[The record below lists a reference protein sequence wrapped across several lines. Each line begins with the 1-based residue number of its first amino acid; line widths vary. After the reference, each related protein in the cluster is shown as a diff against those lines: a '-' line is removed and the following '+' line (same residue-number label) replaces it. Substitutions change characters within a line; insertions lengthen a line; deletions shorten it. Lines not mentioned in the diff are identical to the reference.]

1 MKISVVDQSP
11 IFSNS
16 SADQAIKDT
25 RELAKYCDSLGLH
38 RFWLAEHHGSSSF
51 AGCSPEI
58 LIPSLASET
67 ESIRIG
73 SGGVMLMH
81 YSPYKVAENFR
92 LLESLF
98 PNRIDLGLGR
108 APGSDAYQ
116 AGALAYGSKT
126 TGPEFFPTKMNDLK
140 SFLEGSVSSTKSFES
155 VNVTP
160 GLGELPEVWLLVSS
174 RQGAEYAAHFGLPM
188 ALAYFIAPSC
198 IDLADVYRDNFQS
211 SIFAAKPKISVGV
224 FSICA
229 DTDKE
234 AEELSLSAAAWRLN
248 SQKGIF
254 GTFPTLEEAKDS
266 INGDLAR
273 TNDNRTF
280 VGTAQTIREKLQPIL
295 NKVEP
300 EELKIIT
307 ICEPF
312 SARVRSYDLIKQSF
326 ALN

>member
-25 RELAKYCDSLGLH
+25 RELAKYCDSLGLN

-67 ESIRIG
+67 KSIRIG

-140 SFLEGSVSSTKSFES
+140 SFLEGSVSSTESFES

-188 ALAYFIAPSC
+188 ALAYFIDPSC
-198 IDLADVYRDNFQS
+198 IDLADVYRDNFQP
-211 SIFAAKPKISVGV
+211 SIFADEPKISVGV

-254 GTFPTLEEAKDS
+254 GTFPTLQEAKDS
-266 INGDLAR
+266 INVDLVE

-280 VGTAQTIREKLQPIL
+280 IGTAQTVREKLQPIL

-312 SARVRSYDLIKQSF
+312 SARVRPYDLIKQSF

>member
-1 MKISVVDQSP
+1 MKISAVDQSP

-16 SADQAIKDT
+16 NADDAIKET
-25 RELAKYCDSLGLH
+25 RELAKYCDSLGLN

-58 LIPSLASET
+58 LIPSLASQT
-67 ESIRIG
+67 ESIRVG

-98 PNRIDLGLGR
+98 PDRIDLGLGR

-126 TGPEFFPTKMNDLK
+126 TGPEFFTTKMNDLK
-140 SFLEGSVSSTKSFES
+140 SFLEGSVSSTQSFES

-160 GLGELPEVWLLVSS
+160 GLGEIPEVWLLVSS

-188 ALAYFIAPSC
+188 SLAYFIDPSC
-198 IDLADVYRDNFQS
+198 ADLADVYRDNFQP
-211 SIFAAKPKISVGV
+211 SIFAKEPRVSLGV

-234 AEELSLSAAAWRLN
+234 AEELSLSAAAWRQN

-254 GTFPTLEEAKDS
+254 GSFPTLREAKES
-266 INGDLAR
+266 INGDLAEN
-273 TNDNRTF
+273 NDNRTF
-280 VGTAQTIREKLQPIL
+280 VGSSQSIRQKIQPL
-295 NKVEP
+295 LDKVKP

-312 SARVRSYDLIKQSF
+312 SARVRSYDLMNQSF
-326 ALN
+326 SLN

>member
-25 RELAKYCDSLGLH
+25 RELAKYCDSLGLN

-67 ESIRIG
+67 KSIRIG

-140 SFLEGSVSSTKSFES
+140 SFLEGSVSSTESFES

-160 GLGELPEVWLLVSS
+160 GLGDLPEVWLLVSS

-188 ALAYFIAPSC
+188 ALAYFIDPSC
-198 IDLADVYRDNFQS
+198 IDLADVYRDNFQP
-211 SIFAAKPKISVGV
+211 SIFADKPKISVGV

-254 GTFPTLEEAKDS
+254 GTFPTLQEAKDS
-266 INGDLAR
+266 INGDLVE

-295 NKVEP
+295 NKAVP
-300 EELKIIT
+300 E
-307 ICEPF
+307 
-312 SARVRSYDLIKQSF
+312 
-326 ALN
+326 

>member
-1 MKISVVDQSP
+1 MKISAVDQSP
-11 IFSNS
+11 IFSNTN
-16 SADQAIKDT
+16 ADQAIRETKD
-25 RELAKYCDSLGLH
+25 LAKYCDSLGLN
-38 RFWLAEHHGSSSF
+38 RFWLAEHHGSNSF

-58 LIPSLASET
+58 LIPSLAAQT
-67 ESIRIG
+67 ESIRVG

-126 TGPEFFPTKMNDLK
+126 TGPEFFATKMNDLK
-140 SFLEGSVSSTKSFES
+140 SFLEGSASSTQSFES

-160 GLGELPEVWLLVSS
+160 GLGEIPEVWLLVSS

-188 ALAYFIAPSC
+188 SLAYFINPSC
-198 IDLADVYRDNFQS
+198 ADLADLYRDNFQPS
-211 SIFAAKPKISVGV
+211 VFADRPKVSIGV
-224 FSICA
+224 FSVCA

-234 AEELSLSAAAWRLN
+234 AEELSMSAAVWRHN
-248 SQKGIF
+248 SQKGNF
-254 GTFPTLEEAKDS
+254 GPFPTFEEAKES
-266 INGDLAR
+266 ISGDLVK
-273 TNDNRTF
+273 TNDNKTF
-280 VGTAQTIREKLQPIL
+280 VGSPQTVRQKLQPIL
-295 NKVEP
+295 DKVNP

-312 SARVRSYDLIKQSF
+312 SSRVRSYDLILS
-326 ALN
+326 LIHI

>member
-1 MKISVVDQSP
+1 MKISAVDQSP

-16 SADQAIKDT
+16 NADDAIKET
-25 RELAKYCDSLGLH
+25 RELAKYCDSLGLN

-58 LIPSLASET
+58 LIPSLASQT
-67 ESIRIG
+67 ESIRVG

-98 PNRIDLGLGR
+98 PDRIDLGLGR

-126 TGPEFFPTKMNDLK
+126 TGPEFFTTKMNDLK
-140 SFLEGSVSSTKSFES
+140 SFLEGSVSSTQSFES

-160 GLGELPEVWLLVSS
+160 GLGEIPEVWLLVSS

-188 ALAYFIAPSC
+188 SLAYFIDPSC
-198 IDLADVYRDNFQS
+198 ADLADVYRDNFQP
-211 SIFAAKPKISVGV
+211 SIFTKEPRVSLGV

-234 AEELSLSAAAWRLN
+234 AEELSLSAAAWRQN

-254 GTFPTLEEAKDS
+254 GSFPTLREAKES
-266 INGDLAR
+266 INGDLVE

-280 VGTAQTIREKLQPIL
+280 VGSSQSVRQKIQPL
-295 NKVEP
+295 LDKVKP

-312 SARVRSYDLIKQSF
+312 SARVRSYDLINQSF
-326 ALN
+326 SLN

>member
-25 RELAKYCDSLGLH
+25 RELAKYCDSLGLN

-188 ALAYFIAPSC
+188 ALAYFIDPSC
-198 IDLADVYRDNFQS
+198 IDLADVYRDNFQP
-211 SIFAAKPKISVGV
+211 SIFADKPKISVGV
-224 FSICA
+224 FSICS

>member
-25 RELAKYCDSLGLH
+25 RELAKYCDSLGLN

-67 ESIRIG
+67 KSIRIG

-140 SFLEGSVSSTKSFES
+140 SFLEGSVSSTESFES

-188 ALAYFIAPSC
+188 ALAYFIDPSC
-198 IDLADVYRDNFQS
+198 IDLADVYRDNFQP
-211 SIFAAKPKISVGV
+211 SIFADEPKISVGV

-254 GTFPTLEEAKDS
+254 GTFPTLQEAKDS
-266 INGDLAR
+266 INGELVE

>member
-1 MKISVVDQSP
+1 MKISAVDQSP
-11 IFSNS
+11 IFSNTN
-16 SADQAIKDT
+16 ADQAIRETKD
-25 RELAKYCDSLGLH
+25 LAKYCDSLGLN
-38 RFWLAEHHGSSSF
+38 RFWLAEHHGSNSF

-58 LIPSLASET
+58 LIPSLASQT
-67 ESIRIG
+67 ESIRVG

-126 TGPEFFPTKMNDLK
+126 TGPEFFATKMNDLK
-140 SFLEGSVSSTKSFES
+140 SFLEGRPSSTKSFES

-160 GLGELPEVWLLVSS
+160 GLGEIPEVWLLVSS

-188 ALAYFIAPSC
+188 SLAYFIDPSC
-198 IDLADVYRDNFQS
+198 ADLADLYRDNFQPS
-211 SIFAAKPKISVGV
+211 VFADRPKVSIGV
-224 FSICA
+224 FSVCA

-234 AEELSLSAAAWRLN
+234 AEELSMSAAVWRHN
-248 SQKGIF
+248 SQKGNF
-254 GTFPTLEEAKDS
+254 GPFPTFEEAKDS
-266 INGDLAR
+266 ISGDLVK
-273 TNDNRTF
+273 TNDNKTF
-280 VGTAQTIREKLQPIL
+280 VGSPQTVRQKLQPIL
-295 NKVEP
+295 DKVNP

-312 SARVRSYDLIKQSF
+312 SSRVRSYDLINQSF
-326 ALN
+326 SVN

>member
-25 RELAKYCDSLGLH
+25 RELAKYCDSLGLN

-108 APGSDAYQ
+108 APGSDAFQ

-188 ALAYFIAPSC
+188 ALAYFIDPSC
-198 IDLADVYRDNFQS
+198 IDLADVYRDNFQP
-211 SIFAAKPKISVGV
+211 SIFADKPKISVGV

>member
-1 MKISVVDQSP
+1 MCIRD
-11 IFSNS
+11 
-16 SADQAIKDT
+16 
-25 RELAKYCDSLGLH
+25 R
-38 RFWLAEHHGSSSF
+38 
-51 AGCSPEI
+51 
-58 LIPSLASET
+58 LIPHLASET

-140 SFLEGSVSSTKSFES
+140 SFLEGSVSSTESFES

-188 ALAYFIAPSC
+188 ALAYFIDPSC
-198 IDLADVYRDNFQS
+198 IDLADVYRDNFQP
-211 SIFAAKPKISVGV
+211 SIFADKPKISVGV

-266 INGDLAR
+266 INGDLVR

>member
-1 MKISVVDQSP
+1 MKISAVDQSP
-11 IFSNS
+11 IFSNAN
-16 SADQAIKDT
+16 ADQAIRETKD
-25 RELAKYCDSLGLH
+25 LAKYCDSLGLN
-38 RFWLAEHHGSSSF
+38 RFWLAEHHGSNSF

-58 LIPSLASET
+58 LIPSLAAQT
-67 ESIRIG
+67 ESIRVG

-126 TGPEFFPTKMNDLK
+126 TGPEFFATKMNDLK
-140 SFLEGSVSSTKSFES
+140 SFLEGSASSTQSFES

-160 GLGELPEVWLLVSS
+160 GLGEIPEVWLLVSS

-188 ALAYFIAPSC
+188 SLAYFIDPSC
-198 IDLADVYRDNFQS
+198 ADLADLYRDNFQPS
-211 SIFAAKPKISVGV
+211 VFADRPKVSIGV
-224 FSICA
+224 FSVCA

-234 AEELSLSAAAWRLN
+234 AEELSMSAAVWRHN
-248 SQKGIF
+248 SQKGNF
-254 GTFPTLEEAKDS
+254 GPFPTFEEAKDS
-266 INGDLAR
+266 ISGDLVK
-273 TNDNRTF
+273 TNENKTF
-280 VGTAQTIREKLQPIL
+280 VGSPQTVRQKLQPIL
-295 NKVEP
+295 DKVNP

-312 SARVRSYDLIKQSF
+312 SSRVRSYDLINQSF
-326 ALN
+326 SVN

>member
-25 RELAKYCDSLGLH
+25 RELAKYCDSLGLN

-126 TGPEFFPTKMNDLK
+126 TGPEFFQTKMNDLK

-174 RQGAEYAAHFGLPM
+174 RHGAEYAAHFGLPM
-188 ALAYFIAPSC
+188 ALAYFIDPSC
-198 IDLADVYRDNFQS
+198 IDLADVYRDNFQP
-211 SIFAAKPKISVGV
+211 SIFADKPKISVGV

>member
-25 RELAKYCDSLGLH
+25 RELAKYCDSLGLN

-67 ESIRIG
+67 KSIRIG

-140 SFLEGSVSSTKSFES
+140 SFLEGSVPSTESFES

-188 ALAYFIAPSC
+188 ALAYFIDPSC
-198 IDLADVYRDNFQS
+198 IDLADVYRDNFQP
-211 SIFAAKPKISVGV
+211 SIFADKPKISVGV

>member
-25 RELAKYCDSLGLH
+25 RELAKYCDSLGLN

-73 SGGVMLMH
+73 SGGAMLMH

-188 ALAYFIAPSC
+188 ALAYFIDPSC
-198 IDLADVYRDNFQS
+198 IDLADVYRDNFQP
-211 SIFAAKPKISVGV
+211 SIFADKPKISVGV

>member
-1 MKISVVDQSP
+1 MKISAVDQSP
-11 IFSNS
+11 IFSNAN
-16 SADQAIKDT
+16 ADQAIRETKD
-25 RELAKYCDSLGLH
+25 LAKYCDSLGLN
-38 RFWLAEHHGSSSF
+38 RFWLAEHHGSNSF

-58 LIPSLASET
+58 LIPSLAAQT
-67 ESIRIG
+67 QSIRVG

-126 TGPEFFPTKMNDLK
+126 TGPEFFATKMNDLK
-140 SFLEGSVSSTKSFES
+140 SFLEGSASSTQSFES

-160 GLGELPEVWLLVSS
+160 GLGEMPEVWLLVSS

-188 ALAYFIAPSC
+188 SLAYFIDPSC
-198 IDLADVYRDNFQS
+198 ADLADLYRDNFQPS
-211 SIFAAKPKISVGV
+211 VFADRPKVSIGV
-224 FSICA
+224 FSVCA

-234 AEELSLSAAAWRLN
+234 AEELSMSAAVWRHN
-248 SQKGIF
+248 SQKGNF
-254 GTFPTLEEAKDS
+254 GPFPTFEEAKDS
-266 INGDLAR
+266 ISGDLVK
-273 TNDNRTF
+273 TNENKTF
-280 VGTAQTIREKLQPIL
+280 VGSPQTVRQKLQPIL
-295 NKVEP
+295 DKVNP

-312 SARVRSYDLIKQSF
+312 SSRVRSYDLINQSF
-326 ALN
+326 SVN

>member
-1 MKISVVDQSP
+1 MKISAVDQSP

-16 SADQAIKDT
+16 NADDAIKET
-25 RELAKYCDSLGLH
+25 RVLAKYCDSLGLN

-58 LIPSLASET
+58 LIPSLASQT
-67 ESIRIG
+67 ESIRVG

-98 PNRIDLGLGR
+98 PDRIDLGLGR

-126 TGPEFFPTKMNDLK
+126 TGPEFFTTKMNDLK
-140 SFLEGSVSSTKSFES
+140 SFLEGSVSSTQSFES

-160 GLGELPEVWLLVSS
+160 GLGEIPEVWLLVSS

-188 ALAYFIAPSC
+188 SLAYFIDPSC
-198 IDLADVYRDNFQS
+198 ADLADGYRDNFQP
-211 SIFAAKPKISVGV
+211 SIFTKEPRVSLGV

-234 AEELSLSAAAWRLN
+234 AEELSLSAAAWRQN

-254 GTFPTLEEAKDS
+254 GSFPTLREAKES
-266 INGDLAR
+266 INGDLVE

-280 VGTAQTIREKLQPIL
+280 VGSSQSIRQKIQPL
-295 NKVEP
+295 LDKVKP

-312 SARVRSYDLIKQSF
+312 SARVRSYDLINQSF
-326 ALN
+326 SLN

>member
-1 MKISVVDQSP
+1 MKISAVDQSP
-11 IFSNS
+11 IFSNAN
-16 SADQAIKDT
+16 ADQAIRETKD
-25 RELAKYCDSLGLH
+25 LAKYCDSLGLN
-38 RFWLAEHHGSSSF
+38 RFWLAEHHGSDSF

-58 LIPSLASET
+58 LIPSLASQT
-67 ESIRIG
+67 ESIRVG

-126 TGPEFFPTKMNDLK
+126 TGPEFFATKMNDLK
-140 SFLEGSVSSTKSFES
+140 SFLEGSASSTQSFES

-160 GLGELPEVWLLVSS
+160 GLGEIPEVWLLVSS

-188 ALAYFIAPSC
+188 SLAYFIDPSC
-198 IDLADVYRDNFQS
+198 ADLADLYRDNFQPS
-211 SIFAAKPKISVGV
+211 VFADRPKVSIGV
-224 FSICA
+224 FSVCA

-234 AEELSLSAAAWRLN
+234 AEELSMSAAVWRHN
-248 SQKGIF
+248 SQKGNF
-254 GTFPTLEEAKDS
+254 GPFPTFEEAKDS
-266 INGDLAR
+266 ISGDLVK
-273 TNDNRTF
+273 TNDNKTF
-280 VGTAQTIREKLQPIL
+280 VGSPQTVRQKLQPIL
-295 NKVEP
+295 DKVNP

-312 SARVRSYDLIKQSF
+312 SSRVRSYDLINQSF
-326 ALN
+326 SVN

>member
-25 RELAKYCDSLGLH
+25 KELAKYCDSLGLN

-58 LIPSLASET
+58 LIPRLASET

-188 ALAYFIAPSC
+188 ALAYFIDPSC
-198 IDLADVYRDNFQS
+198 IDLADVYRDNFQP
-211 SIFAAKPKISVGV
+211 SIFADKPKISVGV

>member
-25 RELAKYCDSLGLH
+25 RELAKYCDSLGLN

-58 LIPSLASET
+58 LIPHLASET

-140 SFLEGSVSSTKSFES
+140 SFLEGSVSSTESFES

-188 ALAYFIAPSC
+188 ALAYFIDPSC
-198 IDLADVYRDNFQS
+198 IDLADVYRDNFQP
-211 SIFAAKPKISVGV
+211 SIFADKPKISVGV

>member
-1 MKISVVDQSP
+1 MKISAVDQSP
-11 IFSNS
+11 IFSNAN
-16 SADQAIKDT
+16 ADQAIRETKD
-25 RELAKYCDSLGLH
+25 LAKYCDSLGLN
-38 RFWLAEHHGSSSF
+38 RFWLAEHHGSNSF

-58 LIPSLASET
+58 LIPSLAAQT
-67 ESIRIG
+67 QSIRVG

-126 TGPEFFPTKMNDLK
+126 TGPEFFATKMNDLK
-140 SFLEGSVSSTKSFES
+140 SFLEGSASSTQSFES

-160 GLGELPEVWLLVSS
+160 GLGEIPEVWLLVSS

-188 ALAYFIAPSC
+188 SLAYFIDPSC
-198 IDLADVYRDNFQS
+198 ADLADLYRDNFQPS
-211 SIFAAKPKISVGV
+211 VFADRPKVSIGV
-224 FSICA
+224 FSVCA

-234 AEELSLSAAAWRLN
+234 AEELSMSAAVWRHN
-248 SQKGIF
+248 SQKGNF
-254 GTFPTLEEAKDS
+254 GPFPTFEEAKDS
-266 INGDLAR
+266 ISGDLVK
-273 TNDNRTF
+273 TNDNKTF
-280 VGTAQTIREKLQPIL
+280 VGSPQTVRQKLQPIL
-295 NKVEP
+295 DKVNP

-312 SARVRSYDLIKQSF
+312 SSRVRSYDLINQSF
-326 ALN
+326 SVN

>member
-1 MKISVVDQSP
+1 MKISAVDQSP
-11 IFSNS
+11 IFSNAN
-16 SADQAIKDT
+16 ADQAIRETKD
-25 RELAKYCDSLGLH
+25 LAKYCDSLGLN
-38 RFWLAEHHGSSSF
+38 RFWLAEHHGSNSF

-58 LIPSLASET
+58 LIPSLAAQT
-67 ESIRIG
+67 QSIRVG

-126 TGPEFFPTKMNDLK
+126 TGPEFFATKMNDLK
-140 SFLEGSVSSTKSFES
+140 SFLEGSASSTQSFES

-160 GLGELPEVWLLVSS
+160 GLGEMPEVWLLVSS

-188 ALAYFIAPSC
+188 SLAYFIDPSC
-198 IDLADVYRDNFQS
+198 ADLADLYRDNFQPS
-211 SIFAAKPKISVGV
+211 VFADRPKVSIGV
-224 FSICA
+224 FSVCA

-234 AEELSLSAAAWRLN
+234 AEELSMSAAVWRHN
-248 SQKGIF
+248 SQRGNF
-254 GTFPTLEEAKDS
+254 GPFPTFEEAKDS
-266 INGDLAR
+266 ISGDLVK
-273 TNDNRTF
+273 TNDNKTF
-280 VGTAQTIREKLQPIL
+280 VGSPQTVRQKLQPIL
-295 NKVEP
+295 DKVNP

-312 SARVRSYDLIKQSF
+312 SSRVRSYDLINQSF
-326 ALN
+326 SVN

>member
-1 MKISVVDQSP
+1 MKISAVDQSP

-16 SADQAIKDT
+16 NANQAIKDT
-25 RELAKYCDSLGLH
+25 KELAKYCDSLGLN
-38 RFWLAEHHGSSSF
+38 RFWLAEHHGSTSF

-58 LIPSLASET
+58 LIPSIALET

-92 LLESLF
+92 LLESLY
-98 PNRIDLGLGR
+98 PDRIDLGLGR

-126 TGPEFFPTKMNDLK
+126 TGPEFFATKMNDLK
-140 SFLEGSVSSTKSFES
+140 SFLEGSASSTQSFES

-160 GLGELPEVWLLVSS
+160 GLGEIPEVWLLVSS

-188 ALAYFIAPSC
+188 SLAYFIDPSC
-198 IDLADVYRDNFQS
+198 ADLADVYRDNFQP
-211 SIFAAKPKISVGV
+211 SIFAKEPRVSLGV

-234 AEELSLSAAAWRLN
+234 AEELSLSAAAWRQN
-248 SQKGIF
+248 SQKGVF
-254 GTFPTLEEAKDS
+254 GTFPTLSEAKES
-266 INGDLAR
+266 INGDLLE

-280 VGTAQTIREKLQPIL
+280 VGSSQSVRQKIQPL
-295 NKVEP
+295 LDKVKP

-312 SARVRSYDLIKQSF
+312 SARVRSYDLINQSF
-326 ALN
+326 SLN

>member
-1 MKISVVDQSP
+1 MKISVVAQSP

-25 RELAKYCDSLGLH
+25 RELAKYCDSLGLN

-116 AGALAYGSKT
+116 AGAVAYGSKT

-140 SFLEGSVSSTKSFES
+140 SFLEGSVSSTESFES

-188 ALAYFIAPSC
+188 ALAYFIDPSC
-198 IDLADVYRDNFQS
+198 IDLADVYRDNFQP
-211 SIFAAKPKISVGV
+211 SIFADKPKISVGV

-266 INGDLAR
+266 INGDLVR
-273 TNDNRTF
+273 TNENRTF

>member
-25 RELAKYCDSLGLH
+25 RELAKYCDSLGLN

-58 LIPSLASET
+58 LIPHLASET

-140 SFLEGSVSSTKSFES
+140 SFLEGSVSSTESFES

-188 ALAYFIAPSC
+188 ALAYFIDPSC

-211 SIFAAKPKISVGV
+211 SIFADKPKISVGV

-266 INGDLAR
+266 INGDLVR

>member
-25 RELAKYCDSLGLH
+25 RELAKYCDSLGLN

-126 TGPEFFPTKMNDLK
+126 TGPEFFPTNMNDLK

-188 ALAYFIAPSC
+188 ALAYFIDPSC
-198 IDLADVYRDNFQS
+198 IDLADVYRDNFQP
-211 SIFAAKPKISVGV
+211 SIFADKPKISVGV

>member
-16 SADQAIKDT
+16 NADEAIKET
-25 RELAKYCDSLGLH
+25 RDLAKYCDSLGLN
-38 RFWLAEHHGSSSF
+38 RFWLAEHHGSTSF

-58 LIPSLASET
+58 LIPSLAAQT
-67 ESIRIG
+67 ESIRLG

-126 TGPEFFPTKMNDLK
+126 TGPEFFTTKMNDLK
-140 SFLEGSVSSTKSFES
+140 SFLEGSVSSTESFES

-160 GLGELPEVWLLVSS
+160 GLGKLPEVWLLVSS

-188 ALAYFIAPSC
+188 SLAYFIDPSC
-198 IDLADVYRDNFQS
+198 IDLAEVYRDNFQP
-211 SIFAAKPKISVGV
+211 SIFSDEPKISVGV

-234 AEELSLSAAAWRLN
+234 AEELSLSAAAWRQN

-254 GTFPTLEEAKDS
+254 GAFPTLAEAKSS
-266 INGDLAR
+266 INGDLVG

-280 VGTAQTIREKLQPIL
+280 VGSPQTVRQKLQTL
-295 NKVEP
+295 LDRVNP

-312 SARVRSYDLIKQSF
+312 SSRVRSYDLINQSF
-326 ALN
+326 LIN

>member
-11 IFSNS
+11 IFTNTD
-16 SADQAIKDT
+16 ANQAIEET
-25 RELAKYCDSLGLH
+25 VRLAEFSDSIGLN
-38 RFWLAEHHGSSSF
+38 RFWVAEHHGSTSF

-58 LIPSLASET
+58 LMPRLAAST
-67 ESIRIG
+67 KKIRVG

-108 APGSDAYQ
+108 APGSDPYQ

-126 TGPEFFPTKMNDLK
+126 TGPEFFPTKMNDLR
-140 SFLEGSVSSTKSFES
+140 SFLSGELSSTESFES

-160 GLGELPEVWLLVSS
+160 GLGNLPEVWLLVSS
-174 RQGAEYAAHFGLPM
+174 QQGAEYAAHFGLPM
-188 ALAYFIAPSC
+188 SLAYFINQDC
-198 IDLADVYRDNFQS
+198 LHLADVYRKNFIP
-211 SIFAAKPKISVGV
+211 SIFSEFPRISIGV

-229 DTDKE
+229 ETDSR
-234 AEELSLSAAAWRLN
+234 AEELASSASLWRKN
-248 SQKGIF
+248 SQVGKF
-254 GTFPTLEEAKDS
+254 SSFPTMEESKKQINIESDS
-266 INGDLAR
+266 DS
-273 TNDNRTF
+273 DNRTF
-280 VGTAQTIREKLQPIL
+280 IGSSSSVKDKLKPLLEK
-295 NKVEP
+295 VAP

-312 SARVRSYDLIKQSF
+312 SAREESYRLIKDIFDQ
-326 ALN
+326 

>member
-1 MKISVVDQSP
+1 MKISAVDQSP

-16 SADQAIKDT
+16 NADDAIKET
-25 RELAKYCDSLGLH
+25 RELAKYCDSLGLN

-58 LIPSLASET
+58 LIPSLASQT
-67 ESIRIG
+67 ESIRVG

-98 PNRIDLGLGR
+98 PDRIDLGLGR

-126 TGPEFFPTKMNDLK
+126 TGPEFFTTKMNDLK
-140 SFLEGSVSSTKSFES
+140 SFLEGSVSSTQSFES

-160 GLGELPEVWLLVSS
+160 GLGEIPEVWLLVSS

-188 ALAYFIAPSC
+188 SLAYFIDPSC
-198 IDLADVYRDNFQS
+198 ADLADVYRDNFQP
-211 SIFAAKPKISVGV
+211 SIFAKEPRVSLGV

-234 AEELSLSAAAWRLN
+234 AEQLSLSAAAWRQN

-254 GTFPTLEEAKDS
+254 GSFPTLREAKES
-266 INGDLAR
+266 INGDLVE

-280 VGTAQTIREKLQPIL
+280 VGSSQSIRQKIQPL
-295 NKVEP
+295 LDKVKP

-312 SARVRSYDLIKQSF
+312 SARVRSYDLINQSF
-326 ALN
+326 SLN

>member
-1 MKISVVDQSP
+1 MKISAVDQSP
-11 IFSNS
+11 IFSNTN
-16 SADQAIKDT
+16 ADQAIRETKD
-25 RELAKYCDSLGLH
+25 LAKYCDSLGLN
-38 RFWLAEHHGSSSF
+38 RFWLAEHHGSNSF

-58 LIPSLASET
+58 LIPSLAAQT
-67 ESIRIG
+67 ESIRVG

-126 TGPEFFPTKMNDLK
+126 TGPEFFATKMNDLK
-140 SFLEGSVSSTKSFES
+140 SFLEGSASSTQSFES

-160 GLGELPEVWLLVSS
+160 GLGEIPEVWLLVSS

-188 ALAYFIAPSC
+188 SLAYFIDPSC
-198 IDLADVYRDNFQS
+198 ADLADLYRDNFQPS
-211 SIFAAKPKISVGV
+211 VFADRPKVSIGV
-224 FSICA
+224 FSVCA
-229 DTDKE
+229 DTDNE
-234 AEELSLSAAAWRLN
+234 AEELSMSAAVWRDN
-248 SQKGIF
+248 SQKGNF
-254 GTFPTLEEAKDS
+254 GPFPTFEEAKDS
-266 INGDLAR
+266 ISGDLVK
-273 TNDNRTF
+273 TNENKTF
-280 VGTAQTIREKLQPIL
+280 VGSPQTVRQKLQPIL
-295 NKVEP
+295 DKVNP

-312 SARVRSYDLIKQSF
+312 SSRVRSYDLINQSF
-326 ALN
+326 SVN

>member
-1 MKISVVDQSP
+1 MKISAVDQSP

-16 SADQAIKDT
+16 NADDAIKET
-25 RELAKYCDSLGLH
+25 RELAKYCDSLGLN

-58 LIPSLASET
+58 LIPSLASQT
-67 ESIRIG
+67 ESIRVG

-98 PNRIDLGLGR
+98 PDRIDLGLGR

-126 TGPEFFPTKMNDLK
+126 TGPEFFTTKMNDLK
-140 SFLEGSVSSTKSFES
+140 SFLEGSVSSTQSFES

-160 GLGELPEVWLLVSS
+160 GLGEIPEVWLLVSS
-174 RQGAEYAAHFGLPM
+174 RQGAEYAAHLGLPM
-188 ALAYFIAPSC
+188 SLAYFIDPSC
-198 IDLADVYRDNFQS
+198 ADLADVYRDNFQP
-211 SIFAAKPKISVGV
+211 SIFAKEPRISLGV

-234 AEELSLSAAAWRLN
+234 AEELSLSAAAWRQN

-254 GTFPTLEEAKDS
+254 GTFPTLSEAKES
-266 INGDLAR
+266 INGDLLE

-280 VGTAQTIREKLQPIL
+280 VGSSQSVRQKIQPL
-295 NKVEP
+295 LDKVKP

-312 SARVRSYDLIKQSF
+312 SARVRSYDLINQSF
-326 ALN
+326 SLN

>member
-1 MKISVVDQSP
+1 MKISAVDQSP
-11 IFSNS
+11 IFSNTN
-16 SADQAIKDT
+16 ADQAIRETKD
-25 RELAKYCDSLGLH
+25 LAKYCDSLGLN
-38 RFWLAEHHGSSSF
+38 RFWLAEHHGSNSF

-58 LIPSLASET
+58 LIPSLAAQT
-67 ESIRIG
+67 ESIRVG

-126 TGPEFFPTKMNDLK
+126 TGPEFFATKMNDLK
-140 SFLEGSVSSTKSFES
+140 SFLEGRPSSTQSFES

-160 GLGELPEVWLLVSS
+160 GLGEIPEVWLLVSS

-188 ALAYFIAPSC
+188 SLAYFIDPSC
-198 IDLADVYRDNFQS
+198 ADLADLYRDNFQPS
-211 SIFAAKPKISVGV
+211 VFADRPKVSIGV
-224 FSICA
+224 FSVCA

-234 AEELSLSAAAWRLN
+234 AEELSMSAAVWRHN
-248 SQKGIF
+248 SQKGNF
-254 GTFPTLEEAKDS
+254 GPFPTFEEAKDS
-266 INGDLAR
+266 ISGDLVK
-273 TNDNRTF
+273 TNDNKTF
-280 VGTAQTIREKLQPIL
+280 VGSPQTVRQKLQPIL
-295 NKVEP
+295 DKVNP

-312 SARVRSYDLIKQSF
+312 SSRVRSYDLINQSF
-326 ALN
+326 SVN

>member
-1 MKISVVDQSP
+1 MKISAVDQSP

-16 SADQAIKDT
+16 NADDAIKET
-25 RELAKYCDSLGLH
+25 RELAKYCDSLGLN

-58 LIPSLASET
+58 LIPSLASQT
-67 ESIRIG
+67 ESIRVG

-98 PNRIDLGLGR
+98 PDRIDLGLGR

-126 TGPEFFPTKMNDLK
+126 TGPEFFTTKMNDLK
-140 SFLEGSVSSTKSFES
+140 SFLEGSVSSTQSFES

-160 GLGELPEVWLLVSS
+160 GLGEIPEVWLLVSS

-188 ALAYFIAPSC
+188 SLAYFIDPSC
-198 IDLADVYRDNFQS
+198 ADLADVYRDNFQP
-211 SIFAAKPKISVGV
+211 SIFTKESRVSLGV

-234 AEELSLSAAAWRLN
+234 AEELSLSAAAWRQN

-254 GTFPTLEEAKDS
+254 GSFPTLREAKES
-266 INGDLAR
+266 INGDLVE

-280 VGTAQTIREKLQPIL
+280 VGSSQSIRQKIQPL
-295 NKVEP
+295 LDKVKP

-312 SARVRSYDLIKQSF
+312 SARVRSYDLINQSF
-326 ALN
+326 SLN

>member
-25 RELAKYCDSLGLH
+25 RELAKYCDSLGLN

-67 ESIRIG
+67 KSIRIG

-81 YSPYKVAENFR
+81 HSPYKVAENFR

-140 SFLEGSVSSTKSFES
+140 SFLEGSVSSTESFES

-188 ALAYFIAPSC
+188 ALAYFIDPSC
-198 IDLADVYRDNFQS
+198 IDLADVYRDNFQP
-211 SIFAAKPKISVGV
+211 SIFSDKPKISVGV